1 MAELCK
7 IKNNMFF
14 TDSDLRLRLRL
25 LRDSVFAFLGHV
37 NGLFLVGATMLS
49 VISVAVVISKS
60 AFL

>member
-7 IKNNMFF
+7 NKNEHVF

-25 LRDSVFAFLGHV
+25 LRDSVFAFLDHV
-37 NGLFLVGATMLS
+37 NRLFLVGATMFSVLS
-49 VISVAVVISKS
+49 VTVVISKS